1 MLRQW
6 TSNQTNRY
14 TSLPTFLRLVGALRE
29 LGAIL
34 FIENISSKM
43 SLYIKGRSN
52 KNLAYFFVIYQL
64 ILHP

>member
-14 TSLPTFLRLVGALRE
+14 TSLPTFLSVKRK